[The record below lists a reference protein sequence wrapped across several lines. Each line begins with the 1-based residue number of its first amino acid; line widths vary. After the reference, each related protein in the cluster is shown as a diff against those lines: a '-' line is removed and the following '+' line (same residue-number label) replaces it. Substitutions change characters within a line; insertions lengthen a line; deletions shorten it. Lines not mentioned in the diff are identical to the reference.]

1 MSSRSALRRCG
12 MVIGFLVLPAAASAQ
27 CLARPESLDVVAGEH
42 YGANRVHRWILGANY
57 RAEWTARMRVPV
69 LNLCTFAG
77 GLTVVPKSCAVGGK
91 QTKSVRF
98 RTAAGREYVVR
109 SVDKDPTP
117 VLPEAL
123 RRTVVR
129 HLVRD
134 MTTIGYPGGGLVV
147 APLLQATGVLHA
159 DPVLVVLPD
168 NPELGDCQGI
178 LGMIEER
185 PNDADEGGTSLP
197 GVTDVISTQTLF
209 TRLDRSPRDRV
220 DARAFLTARLVD
232 LFLGDWDRHQ
242 DQWRWGRVSP
252 GGPWLPIPRDRDMAF
267 AKSEGLLMP
276 LVRVRYPQFVDF
288 GEDYPSIVG
297 LSWQGR
303 VLDRRLL
310 SSLER
315 TVWDSVA
322 ADLRARLSDRVI
334 DDAVAQLPNEY
345 RAVRGPWLAAA
356 LRARRDALPAA
367 ATELYRQLA
376 AEPDVQA
383 TDASEVA
390 EIHVRE
396 DGAVE
401 LTIRPRPDAAAD
413 GGRDVY
419 FRRRF
424 ERSET
429 REVRLLLR
437 GGDDHVVI
445 RGVPNSPITLHI
457 AGGTGADEITDET
470 PGCESRF
477 HLYDADTVTTARGCA
492 RIDRRPYLAG
502 NDPHDDSGPHRDWG
516 SKLEPA
522 PWLGFSPDVGAVLGG
537 GVTLYRYG
545 FRYTP
550 FKWRQTIRAAFS
562 TGARRLKAEYDA
574 ELYPRNSGMRFG
586 LLARGSGLEIIR
598 FHGLGNETQVSEPRD
613 HYEVEQE
620 QYVVEP
626 SVSFSLSGRATFA
639 LGPTFKHARTHL
651 DASPFLA
658 TVRPYGAERFSQLGA
673 RAAITVDTRDRPNH
687 PERGVLVAVRGVG
700 YPNMGDVE
708 RAFGGAEG
716 EASAYVR
723 LGGPV
728 LALRAGGK
736 QTFGTYPFHE
746 AAFLGGGSTL
756 RGWTEQRFAGD
767 ASLYG
772 NAELRVYLSEVF
784 LVLPGEIGVFALADG
799 GRVFLDG
806 ESSNAW
812 HSALGGGLW
821 LAFLDR
827 ANTLSIAY
835 AGSRERGGV
844 YVSLGFM
851 F

>member
-1 MSSRSALRRCG
+1 MSVRNALRRCG
-12 MVIGFLVLPAAASAQ
+12 VVIGFLVLPAAASAQ
-27 CLARPESLDVVAGEH
+27 CLAKPESLDVVAGEG

-57 RAEWTARMRVPV
+57 RAEWTTHVRVPV

-77 GLTVVPKSCAVGGK
+77 GLKVVPNTCAVGGK

-98 RTAAGREYVVR
+98 RTATGREYVVR

-117 VLPEAL
+117 VLPEVL

-159 DPVLVVLPD
+159 DPELVVLPETA
-168 NPELGDCQGI
+168 ELGDCQGI

-185 PNDADEGGTSLP
+185 PNDEDEGGTSLP

-242 DQWRWGRVSP
+242 DQWRWGRVAP
-252 GGPWLPIPRDRDMAF
+252 GAPWLPIPRDRDMAF

-276 LVRVRYPQFVDF
+276 LVRVRYPQFVNF
-288 GEDYPSIVG
+288 GRDYPSIVG

-315 TVWDSVA
+315 SAWDSVVGH
-322 ADLRARLSDRVI
+322 LRARLSDRVI

-345 RAVRGPWLAAA
+345 RMVRGPWLAAA
-356 LRARRDALPAA
+356 LRARRDALPEAA
-367 ATELYRQLA
+367 AELYRQLA
-376 AEPDVQA
+376 AEADVQA
-383 TDASEVA
+383 TDAAELA
-390 EIHVRE
+390 EIQLNE
-396 DGAVE
+396 DGALE
-401 LTIRPRPDAAAD
+401 LTIRARPDAAAN
-413 GGRDVY
+413 GERDVH

-437 GGDDHVVI
+437 GGDDQVVVRGARGSSIALHV
-445 RGVPNSPITLHI
+445 
-457 AGGTGADEITDET
+457 AGGTGTDEVIDET
-470 PGCESRF
+470 PGCASRF

-492 RIDRRPYLAG
+492 RVDRRPYLAG

-516 SKLEPA
+516 SKTEPA

-537 GVTLYRYG
+537 GVTVYRYG

-562 TGARRLKAEYDA
+562 TGAQRLKAEYDA
-574 ELYPRNSGMRFG
+574 EFYPRNSAIRFG

-598 FHGLGNETQVSEPRD
+598 FHGLGNETRVSEPRD
-613 HYEVEQE
+613 YYEVEQE
-620 QYVVEP
+620 QFVVEP
-626 SVSFSLSGRATFA
+626 SVSFPLSGRATFA

-673 RAAITVDTRDRPNH
+673 RAAIRVDTRDRPNYA
-687 PERGVLVAVRGVG
+687 ERGVLLDVRGVG
-700 YPNMGDVE
+700 YPKMGDVE
-708 RAFGGAEG
+708 RAFGAAEG

-767 ASLYG
+767 ASVYG
-772 NAELRVYLSEVF
+772 NAELRVYLSEIF
-784 LVLPGEIGVFALADG
+784 IVLPGEMGVFALADG

-806 ESSNAW
+806 ESSDAW
-812 HSALGGGLW
+812 HSAVGGGLW

-835 AGSRERGGV
+835 ARGRERGGV
-844 YVSLGFM
+844 YVKLGFL